1 MAGTRIRA
9 YARRMSDSEP
19 DLPEVCVCYILRETG
34 QGGYEVLLGEK
45 KKGLGLGKMVGP
57 GGKLEPGET
66 PAQAVV
72 REVLEESGL
81 QLREE
86 DLVPLGRIRYEFPF
100 RPAWSQVSWVFATH
114 VWQGDVVE
122 SDELL
127 LRWHRVDDIP
137 FDRMWDDAK
146 HWLPEALDGEYCE
159 RRFVFGADLSTVA
172 AGDVPL
178 RPAAR
183 G

>member
-1 MAGTRIRA
+1 MTSALPA
-9 YARRMSDSEP
+9 VP

-57 GGKLEPGET
+57 GGKLETGES
-66 PAQAVV
+66 PEQAVV

-81 QLREE
+81 RVREE
-86 DLVPLGRIRYEFPF
+86 DLVALGRIRYEFPD
-100 RPAWSQVSWVFATH
+100 RPAWSQVSWVFA
-114 VWQGDVVE
+114 VRAWEGDIVE

-127 LRWHRVDDIP
+127 LHWHPVGDIP

-146 HWLPEALDGEYCE
+146 HWLPAALDGEYCE
-159 RRFVFGADLSTVA
+159 RRFVFGPDLSTVV
-172 AGDVPL
+172 AGDL
-178 RPAAR
+178 PATPAR
-183 G
+183 RG

>member
-1 MAGTRIRA
+1 MTSALPA
-9 YARRMSDSEP
+9 VP

-57 GGKLEPGET
+57 GGKLEIGES
-66 PAQAVV
+66 PEQAVV

-81 QLREE
+81 RVREE
-86 DLVPLGRIRYEFPF
+86 DLVSLGRIRYEFPD
-100 RPAWSQVSWVFATH
+100 RPAWSQVSWVFAVH
-114 VWQGDVVE
+114 AWEGDIVE

-127 LRWHRVDDIP
+127 LHWHPVDDIP

-146 HWLPEALDGEYCE
+146 HWLPAALDGEYCE
-159 RRFVFGADLSTVA
+159 RHFVFGPDLSTVV
-172 AGDVPL
+172 AGDL
-178 RPAAR
+178 PATPAR
-183 G
+183 RG